1 MSRYENLSVGEL
13 TTSLPPK
20 NLYGA
25 GTPNGST
32 VTAVEYGN
40 GVLNR
45 TVLTL
50 TATPISITDDAGVA
64 QYGGV
69 KVYDFPA
76 GVLNVLSAV
85 VKGNLTLGV
94 TGTIIAAYTGVVALG
109 SATASTGATLVS
121 TEATFL
127 QSTAI
132 GTASA
137 AVSAVL
143 AFPIATQ
150 VTESGSRHYDGHS
163 SAADLYLNFA
173 IADDATHTSGT
184 GTFTGTI
191 EFTWINAGGV

>member
-1 MSRYENLSVGEL
+1 MRYESLSIGEL
-13 TTSLPPK
+13 ITSGVPK
-20 NLYGA
+20 N
-25 GTPNGST
+25 
-32 VTAVEYGN
+32 EYGN
-40 GVLNR
+40 GAASHSSIVACECGDAVLHR

-50 TATPISITDDAGVA
+50 TNTPITITDDAGVA

-69 KVYDFPA
+69 KVYDFPP
-76 GVLNVLSAV
+76 GVINVLSAV

-94 TGTIIAAYTGVVALG
+94 TGTIIDTYTGVVALG
-109 SATASTGATLVS
+109 SATAGTGATLVT

-132 GTASA
+132 GTAA
-137 AVSAVL
+137 AKVSAVI

-150 VTESGSRHYDGHS
+150 LTESGSRHIDGRVTP
-163 SAADLYLNFA
+163 ADMYLNFA

-184 GTFTGTI
+184 GKFTGTI